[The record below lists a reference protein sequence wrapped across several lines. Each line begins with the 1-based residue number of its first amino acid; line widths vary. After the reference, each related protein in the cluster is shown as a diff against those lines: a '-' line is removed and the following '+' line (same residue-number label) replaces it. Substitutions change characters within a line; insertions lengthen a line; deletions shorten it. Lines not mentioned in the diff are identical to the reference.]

1 MTKRILIL
9 LAVMTILSLVAA
21 CTAAPGAVTVVETVE
36 VVEEV
41 DKEVTAVPGQI
52 KEGGTLTIAIGGDM
66 DNFDPQAMTLIIFSD
81 MFRFQVYGSLARINE
96 NLELVPDLA
105 ESWEIV
111 DASTYIVKLREGVKF
126 HNGREMTAE
135 DVKFSFERVKDMAP
149 TLARYGEGIDS
160 MEILDD
166 YTIQFNL
173 ATANAYF
180 MDDTTWVS
188 IIPQEAAE
196 TLASEPIGTGPF
208 KFVEWRPND
217 RIVLER
223 FEDYWDEGKPYV
235 DEVVMRVMPDVQ
247 ARIASLEAGEVD
259 VVRDVSVVDALR
271 FLNSEDIRVIKP
283 DSSTAIQYFVMV
295 GGQNEAI
302 MNSFRVRQALAHA
315 LDKDAVNRTAW
326 MGQGTPL
333 VSPIAP
339 SVIHFAE
346 FEGYPYDP
354 EKCKEILAEEGYPDL
369 EVTVETLS
377 GYSDGKQAAVIWQA
391 GLAECGVTMNI
402 VESEIAVW
410 LDKYIGQEYEVSWNA
425 MGLSAN
431 PNDWMD
437 RGASRW
443 IRAGTWVNEEAIELW
458 EAGKS
463 EIDPQKAAENFA
475 RLQEINVEELPV
487 IMIGAAPSVS
497 LVHSNV
503 KNWHVSPSQLRLYRE
518 VWLDQ

>member
-1 MTKRILIL
+1 
-9 LAVMTILSLVAA
+9 
-21 CTAAPGAVTVVETVE
+21 
-36 VVEEV
+36 
-41 DKEVTAVPGQI
+41 
-52 KEGGTLTIAIGGDM
+52 
-66 DNFDPQAMTLIIFSD
+66 
-81 MFRFQVYGSLARINE
+81 
-96 NLELVPDLA
+96 
-105 ESWEIV
+105 
-111 DASTYIVKLREGVKF
+111 
-126 HNGREMTAE
+126 
-135 DVKFSFERVKDMAP
+135 
-149 TLARYGEGIDS
+149 

-180 MDDTTWVS
+180 MDDSTWVS
-188 IIPQEAAE
+188 IIPQEEAE
-196 TLASEPIGTGPF
+196 TLQSEPIGTGPF
-208 KFVEWRPND
+208 KFVEWIPND

-223 FEDYWDEGKPYV
+223 FEDYWDEGKPHV
-235 DEVVMRVMPDVQ
+235 DKIVLRVMPDVQ

-271 FLNSEDIRVIKP
+271 FLTSEDIRVIKP
-283 DSSTAIQYFVMV
+283 DSSTATQYFVMV

-315 LDKDAVNRTAW
+315 LDNDAVNRTAW

-339 SVIHFAE
+339 SVPYFAE

-354 EKCKEILAEEGYPDL
+354 EKCREILAEEGYPDL
-369 EVTVETLS
+369 EVTVETIS
-377 GYSDGKQAAVIWQA
+377 GFSDGKQAAVIWQA

-497 LVHSNV
+497 LVRSNV